1 MEQLLENFSLD
12 LFVKQTVLFLI
23 LIGLMVKFAW
33 KPILNALNDREE
45 GIKDALDK
53 AEKAREEMQNINA
66 DNERILKEARSERD
80 SMLKEARELKDAMIS
95 EAKEEARTQANKM
108 IEQAKA
114 TIENEK
120 LAAIT
125 DLKNQVA
132 DLSIDI
138 AEKVV
143 KKELSTK
150 GKQLELVEEMLGDI
164 KLN

>member
-1 MEQLLENFSLD
+1 MD
-12 LFVKQTVLFLI
+12 LITPGFGLVFWTAITFLI
-23 LIGLMVKFAW
+23 LLTILRKFAW
-33 KPILNALNDREE
+33 KPILGAVNEREE
-45 GIKDALDK
+45 SIKDALAE
-53 AEKAREEMQNINA
+53 AEKARQEMENLKS
-66 DNERILKEARSERD
+66 DNEKILKEARAERD
-80 SMLKEARELKDAMIS
+80 AMLKEAREIKDSMIT
-95 EAKEEARTQANKM
+95 EAKEEAKVQADKM
-108 IEQAKA
+108 IEQAKN
-114 TIENEK
+114 TIQNEK

-150 GKQLELVEEMLGDI
+150 DKQLDLVEEMLGDI

>member
-53 AEKAREEMQNINA
+53 AEQAREEMQNINA

>member
-1 MEQLLENFSLD
+1 MD
-12 LFVKQTVLFLI
+12 LVTPGIGLVFWTALTFLI
-23 LIGLMVKFAW
+23 LLFILRKFAW
-33 KPILNALNDREE
+33 KPILGAVSEREDS
-45 GIKDALDK
+45 IKDALTE
-53 AEKAREEMQNINA
+53 AEKAREEMQHLKS
-66 DNERILKEARSERD
+66 DNERILKEARAERD
-80 SMLKEARELKDAMIS
+80 TMLKEAREIKDNMIN
-95 EAKEEARTQANKM
+95 EAKEEAREQANKM
-108 IEQAKA
+108 IEQAKT

-150 GKQLELVEEMLGDI
+150 EKQLELVEDMLGDI

>member
-45 GIKDALDK
+45 GIKDALEK

-108 IEQAKA
+108 IEQAKT

-143 KKELSTK
+143 KKELAAK
-150 GKQLELVEEMLGDI
+150 DKHLELVEEMLGDI

>member
-1 MEQLLENFSLD
+1 
-12 LFVKQTVLFLI
+12 
-23 LIGLMVKFAW
+23 
-33 KPILNALNDREE
+33 
-45 GIKDALDK
+45 
-53 AEKAREEMQNINA
+53 
-66 DNERILKEARSERD
+66 
-80 SMLKEARELKDAMIS
+80 MIS
-95 EAKEEARTQANKM
+95 EAKEEAKAQANKI

-143 KKELSTK
+143 KKELSNERTS
-150 GKQLELVEEMLGDI
+150 
-164 KLN
+164 NWN

>member
-108 IEQAKA
+108 IEQAKT

-143 KKELSTK
+143 RKELSTK
-150 GKQLELVEEMLGDI
+150 GKQLELVEEMLGDVT
-164 KLN
+164 LN